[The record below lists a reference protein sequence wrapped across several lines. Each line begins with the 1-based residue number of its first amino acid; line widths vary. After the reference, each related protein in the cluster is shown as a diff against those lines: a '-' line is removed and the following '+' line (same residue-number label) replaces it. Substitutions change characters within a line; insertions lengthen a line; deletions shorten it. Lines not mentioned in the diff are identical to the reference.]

1 VKKILVVE
9 VAREKC
15 WAVAFGPDCIALH
28 YGRVTLGV
36 IGSSGLDYSIYTH
49 IAFFTIDTHYS
60 YDKTRFLIS

>member
-15 WAVAFGPDCIALH
+15 WAVAFGLDCIALH

-49 IAFFTIDTHYS
+49 IAFFSNDTHYS